1 MCGGG
6 GGGGVSEQLAV
17 QSANQEQARQDRIN
31 QGMRDLEIM
40 FNGGRR
46 VTGQL
51 GASARYDP
59 NATYYDRNGNVWTPG
74 DLGAYRQSHGIN
86 LENQAYQAPYMEN
99 VGGGEGGTWVQRPG
113 NRPEDYA
120 GAEYRDA
127 SSSYAGGADGW
138 SYSPQGYYRD
148 GQYIGAGPA
157 NGLGSAQADAELRQR
172 MFEEAIGSG
181 TGLYGGAEDVAG
193 YQPSFYDKAY
203 QAQLDYA
210 LPEVDRQFADAQ
222 KNLEFALARQG
233 LSASSQAA
241 QLQSDLQRQRQM
253 AIQGEQDKANSVRQQ
268 QMQAVEDERSALT
281 QMLQQT
287 GDVQST
293 MNAAAARKNI
303 IEAAP
308 AIQEV
313 GPLFQNATGALAD
326 MIVSPSMRAASSG
339 RGSSAGYGSGKGSG
353 KVVS

>member
-1 MCGGG
+1 MCGGGG

-31 QGMRDLEIM
+31 QGMRELEIM

-46 VTGQL
+46 VTNQL
-51 GASARYDP
+51 GKGTQYDP
-59 NATYYDRNGNVWTPG
+59 NATYYNKDGSVWQPG
-74 DLGAYRQSHGIN
+74 DLGAYRTSKGLNADNIAYTMPYQ
-86 LENQAYQAPYMEN
+86 ENI
-99 VGGGEGGTWVQRPG
+99 GGGEGGSYVTRPG

-120 GAEYRDA
+120 GAEFRQA
-127 SSSYAGGADGW
+127 SSTGNGDNMQ
-138 SYSPQGYYRD
+138 YSPQGYYRD

-157 NGLGSAQADAELRQR
+157 MGVGGAAADAKLRQM
-172 MFEEAIGSG
+172 MFEDAMGGGI
-181 TGLYGGAEDVAG
+181 YGGAEEVAG
-193 YQPSFYDKAY
+193 YGDSFYDKAY

-210 LPEVDRQFADAQ
+210 MPQVDRQYADAQ
-222 KNLEFALARQG
+222 KSLEFALARQG
-233 LSASSQAA
+233 LSASSQAG
-241 QLQSDLQRQRQM
+241 QLQADLARQRDL
-253 AIQGEQDKANSVRQQ
+253 AIQSEQDKANTVRQQ
-268 QMQAVEDERSALT
+268 QRSAVEDERSNLT

-303 IEAAP
+303 IDSAP

-326 MIVSPSMRAASSG
+326 MIVSPSMRAASG
-339 RGSSAGYGSGKGSG
+339 NRTGSAGYGASKGSG
-353 KVVS
+353 KVVT